1 MDEPLRETS
10 FLQDKLNQPEISGD
24 LMSGR
29 SAKSQIFEREIWIKK
44 EPGHFWWIVW
54 KCIKRKKN
62 TKKAKKQSFVYFLV
76 KKRCLDF
83 VAQNASIVETS
94 SKIQVQNCDE
104 YLLFSKYSFEMLTL
118 EQYSLDC
125 FT

>member
-44 EPGHFWWIVW
+44 NQDTFDESSESAL
-54 KCIKRKKN
+54 KERKTLRRQKSN
-62 TKKAKKQSFVYFLV
+62 P
-76 KKRCLDF
+76 
-83 VAQNASIVETS
+83 
-94 SKIQVQNCDE
+94 
-104 YLLFSKYSFEMLTL
+104 LFISW
-118 EQYSLDC
+118 
-125 FT
+125 